1 MTWNEETWKEMNRAG
16 MKEMKGTAY
25 YMETIANGREWKETE
40 EMNWNQMEMAVNEQQ
55 FKKMEWHHAEMNG
68 NSRE

>member
-1 MTWNEETWKEMNRAG
+1 MTWNEETWKEMNRSG

-40 EMNWNQMEMAVNEQQ
+40 EMNWNQMEMAVNQQ
-55 FKKMEWHHAEMNG
+55 
-68 NSRE
+68 